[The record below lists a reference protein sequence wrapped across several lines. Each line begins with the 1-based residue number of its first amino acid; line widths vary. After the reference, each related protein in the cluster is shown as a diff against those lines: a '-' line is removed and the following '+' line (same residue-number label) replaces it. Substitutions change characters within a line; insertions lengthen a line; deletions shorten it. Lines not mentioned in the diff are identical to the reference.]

1 MPFPQPVFT
10 FLLRC
15 HEDNLVTQWSVFER
29 DQPVLTSTGVR
40 VPAECITVGDDIEV
54 SGIRFKVIG

>member
-1 MPFPQPVFT
+1 MPFPKPVFT

-40 VPAECITVGDDIEV
+40 ISA
-54 SGIRFKVIG
+54 K